1 MTAEQLIA
9 IAGAILSLAFSYIPG
24 LKTRCEPLSLEM
36 KRLVLKIAP
45 RNLQPATGNQSSIF
59 NLPPLLGV

>member
-24 LKTRCEPLSLEM
+24 LKTRYEPLSDEL
-36 KRLVLKIAP
+36 KRQWPVASML
-45 RNLQPATGNQSSIF
+45 F
-59 NLPPLLGV
+59 